1 MCAHLATF
9 SRATPLWQY
18 QEEGPAYVSLQ
29 SAIGTAQFQ
38 LGEFDAAYTAYCA
51 ALDLA
56 ERLDIVEA
64 RAVLHGRLSSIL
76 AERQETTAA
85 LEQAERSVA
94 LADSLQLP
102 ALQGELYMV
111 LAFALYDL
119 DRQAEAVGY
128 AERAHALLVE
138 QKNEALAQ
146 QVEAILAQWN
156 ADDPQE

>member
-1 MCAHLATF
+1 M
-9 SRATPLWQY
+9 
-18 QEEGPAYVSLQ
+18 
-29 SAIGTAQFQ
+29 
-38 LGEFDAAYTAYCA
+38 
-51 ALDLA
+51 DLA

-94 LADSLQLP
+94 LADSLQMP

-119 DRQAEAVGY
+119 DRQAEAVAY

-138 QKNEALAQ
+138 QKNATLAQ
-146 QVEAILAQWN
+146 QVEAILAQWH
-156 ADDPQE
+156 ADDQPGQ